1 MRLSLVQVF
10 VELQACYPAR
20 KKFMYPK
27 LATKHVLINVYDLGK
42 KKKKLQMVTMV
53 NYMLHIFYHIK
64 KNASPIF

>member
-27 LATKHVLINVYDLGK
+27 LATKHVLINVYDLGEK
-42 KKKKLQMVTMV
+42 KKAPNGYNGQLYVT
-53 NYMLHIFYHIK
+53 YILPH
-64 KNASPIF
+64 